1 VGTRGLMSGLVEIQL
16 LNGLVQGMIYALVA
30 AGLTL
35 IFGMLDIP
43 NFAHGAFYALGAYV
57 AYSVVASTGNFW
69 LAIAVV
75 PIAVAVLGLVID
87 ALAMRRLAREGH
99 VYQILFTLGLVLIVQ
114 EAIVLIWG
122 ADPTSVAVPRAL
134 DGGIPLGVVQFP
146 YYRLFLAVVAALVI
160 AAVWFALERTRYGAI
175 IRAGIDDPEMVSCIG
190 IDVQRL
196 FTVVFACGVALAGL
210 AGALIVP
217 LRGGQP
223 AMGNELMA
231 TSFAVVVIG
240 GLGSYLGAVV
250 GALFVGLTEAIMTI
264 VYPPAAEVAIFAAM
278 ALVILIR
285 PQGLFGRR

>member
-1 VGTRGLMSGLVEIQL
+1 MSGLVEVQL
-16 LNGLVQGMIYALVA
+16 LNGIVQGMIYALVA

-57 AYSVVASTGNFW
+57 AFTVVSSTGNFW

-75 PIAVAVLGLVID
+75 PVVVAALGLLVD
-87 ALAMRRLAREGH
+87 AVAMRRLARAGH

-122 ADPTSVAVPRAL
+122 ANPTSVDVPAAL
-134 DGGIPLGVVQFP
+134 GGGVPLGAVSFP
-146 YYRLFLAVVAALVI
+146 FYRLFLVGAAALVI
-160 AAVWFALERTRYGAI
+160 GAVWIALERTKYGAI
-175 IRAGIDDPEMVSCIG
+175 IRAGIDDPEMVDCIG

-196 FTVVFACGVALAGL
+196 FTIVFGIGVGLAAL
-210 AGALIVP
+210 AGALILP
-217 LRGGQP
+217 IRGGQP
-223 AMGNELMA
+223 SMGNELMA

-250 GALFVGLTEAIMTI
+250 GGVFVGLTQAVMT
-264 VYPPAAEVAIFAAM
+264 
-278 ALVILIR
+278 
-285 PQGLFGRR
+285 

>member
-1 VGTRGLMSGLVEIQL
+1 MSGLVEIQL
-16 LNGLVQGMIYALVA
+16 LNGVVQGMIYALVA

-75 PIAVAVLGLVID
+75 PLTVAALGLVVD
-87 ALAMRRLAREGH
+87 ALAMRRLARAGH
-99 VYQILFTLGLVLIVQ
+99 VYQILFTLGIVLIVQ

-122 ADPTSVAVPRAL
+122 ANPTSVNVPPAL
-134 DGGIPLGVVQFP
+134 DGGVPLGAVRFP
-146 YYRLFLAVVAALVI
+146 FYRLFLLGASALVI
-160 AAVWFALERTRYGAI
+160 GAVWLALERTKYGAI
-175 IRAGIDDPEMVSCIG
+175 IRAGIDDPEMVDCIG

-196 FTVVFACGVALAGL
+196 FTIVFGIGVGLAGL
-210 AGALIVP
+210 AGALILP

-250 GALFVGLTEAIMTI
+250 GGIFVGLTQAVITI
-264 VYPPAAEVAIFAAM
+264 LYPAASEVAIFAAM
-278 ALVILIR
+278 ALIILIR
-285 PQGLFGRR
+285 PQGLFGKR

>member
-1 VGTRGLMSGLVEIQL
+1 MSGLVEIQL
-16 LNGLVQGMIYALVA
+16 LNGIVQGMIYALVA

-57 AYSVVASTGNFW
+57 AFTVVAATGNFW

-75 PIAVAVLGLVID
+75 PLVVAGLGLVVD
-87 ALAMRRLAREGH
+87 AFAMRRLARAGH
-99 VYQILFTLGLVLIVQ
+99 VYQILFTLGLVLIAQ

-122 ADPTSVAVPRAL
+122 ANPTSVDVPRAL
-134 DGGIPLGVVQFP
+134 DGGVPLGVVSFP
-146 YYRLFLAVVAALVI
+146 YYRLFLVAASALVI
-160 AAVWFALERTRYGAI
+160 GAVWLALERTKYGAI
-175 IRAGIDDPEMVSCIG
+175 IRAGIDDPEMVACIG
-190 IDVQRL
+190 IDVQLL
-196 FTVVFACGVALAGL
+196 FTIVFGIGVGLAGL
-210 AGALIVP
+210 AGALILP
-217 LRGGQP
+217 IRGGQP

-250 GALFVGLTEAIMTI
+250 GGIFVGLTQAIMTI
-264 VYPPAAEVAIFAAM
+264 LYPAASEVAIFAAM

-285 PQGLFGRR
+285 PQGLFGKR

>member
-1 VGTRGLMSGLVEIQL
+1 MTGLLEIQL
-16 LNGLVQGMIYALVA
+16 LNGVVQGMIYALFA

-57 AYSVVASTGNFW
+57 AFTVVSHTGSFW

-75 PIAVAVLGLVID
+75 PIVVAAFGLLVD
-87 ALAMRRLAREGH
+87 VLAMRRLAREGH

-114 EAIVLIWG
+114 EAIVLVWG
-122 ADPTSVAVPRAL
+122 ANPTSVDVPAL
-134 DGGIPLGVVQFP
+134 LAGGIPLGAVSFP
-146 YYRLFLAVVAALVI
+146 LYRLFLVAVSAGVI
-160 AAVWFALERTRYGAI
+160 GAVWLGLERTKYGAI
-175 IRAGIDDPEMVSCIG
+175 IRAGIDDPAMVGCIG

-196 FTVVFACGVALAGL
+196 FTVVFGIGVGLAAL
-210 AGALIVP
+210 AGALILP

-231 TSFAVVVIG
+231 TGFAVVVIG
-240 GLGSYLGAVV
+240 GLGSYLGAVAGGV
-250 GALFVGLTEAIMTI
+250 FVGLTQALVTI
-264 VYPPAAEVAIFAAM
+264 VYPAASEVAIFAAM

>member
-1 VGTRGLMSGLVEIQL
+1 MGGLIEVQL
-16 LNGLVQGMIYALVA
+16 LNGIVQGVIYALVA

-43 NFAHGAFYALGAYV
+43 NFAHGAFYALGAYA
-57 AYSVVASTGNFW
+57 AYTVVSATGNFW
-69 LAIAVV
+69 LAVALV
-75 PIAVAVLGLVID
+75 PLAVAALGLAVD
-87 ALAMRRLAREGH
+87 ALAMRRLARAGH

-114 EAIVLIWG
+114 EGIVLLWG
-122 ADPTSVAVPRAL
+122 ASPTSIDVPPAL
-134 DGGIPLGVVQFP
+134 AGGVPLGAVSFP
-146 YYRLFLAVVAALVI
+146 VYRLFLALAAGLVI
-160 AAVWFALERTRYGAI
+160 AAVWLALARTKYGAI
-175 IRAGIDDPEMVSCIG
+175 IRAGIGDPEMVDCIG

-196 FTVVFACGVALAGL
+196 FTVVFGIGVGLAGL
-210 AGALIVP
+210 AGALILP

-250 GALFVGLTEAIMTI
+250 GGVFVGLTQAVMTI
-264 VYPPAAEVAIFAAM
+264 VYPAASEVAIFAAM

>member
-1 VGTRGLMSGLVEIQL
+1 MSGLVEIQL
-16 LNGLVQGMIYALVA
+16 LNGVVQGMIYALVA

-57 AYSVVASTGNFW
+57 AFTLVSSTGNFW

-75 PIAVAVLGLVID
+75 PLVVASLGLIVD
-87 ALAMRRLAREGH
+87 ALAMRRLARAGH

-114 EAIVLIWG
+114 EAIVLVWG
-122 ADPTSVAVPRAL
+122 ADPIGANVPRAL
-134 DGGIPLGVVQFP
+134 DGGVPLGAVSFP
-146 YYRLFLAVVAALVI
+146 YYRLFLVGATALVI
-160 AAVWFALERTRYGAI
+160 AAVWFGLERTKYGAI
-175 IRAGIDDPEMVSCIG
+175 IRAGIDDPEMVDCIG
-190 IDVQRL
+190 IDVRRL
-196 FTVVFACGVALAGL
+196 FTVVFGVGVGLAAL
-210 AGALIVP
+210 AGALILP

-223 AMGNELMA
+223 AMGSELMA

-250 GALFVGLTEAIMTI
+250 GGVFVGLTQAVMTI
-264 VYPPAAEVAIFAAM
+264 FYPAASEVAIFAAM